1 VIRFRLRKP
10 GKVELVVRV
19 AGADCSV
26 IGRRRAPG
34 RSGLNRVRFDGK
46 VNGRPLGLGKYTI
59 TVVVVR
65 AGRRTRVGTVAVEVV
80 PPGRRL
86 TSAQR
91 TAPVRT
97 AACNAAPTAPPAEL
111 LQVGSPLAAAT
122 GPGAAAKKAKP
133 PASPHTSLRPP
144 TIRPKTG
151 GLGGDSGAFGWLAI
165 VVYAVLGLTVAAAL
179 VQLTRFFRGTWN
191 P

>member
-1 VIRFRLRKP
+1 VIRFRLRTP

-19 AGADCSV
+19 AGTDCSV
-26 IGRRRAPG
+26 VGRRRAPG
-34 RSGLNRVRFDGK
+34 HSGLNRVRFDGR
-46 VNGRPLGLGKYTI
+46 VNGRPLAVGKYTI

-65 AGRRTRVGTVAVEVV
+65 AGQRKRVGTVAVEVV

-86 TSAQR
+86 TPAQR

-97 AACNAAPTAPPAEL
+97 AACNPAPPAPPAEL
-111 LQVGSPLAAAT
+111 LQAGSPLAAGTAS
-122 GPGAAAKKAKP
+122 GAAKKARRPTP
-133 PASPHTSLRPP
+133 PHASFRPP

-179 VQLTRFFRGTWN
+179 VQLMRFFRGTWN